1 MILILKQKHIAKVD
15 FQGDPNIGLFGLA
28 TDKYVIIPSKIKDSE
43 ILGKNI
49 VNGQV
54 AQTNLN
60 GIFLAGNSN
69 GVLVPNII
77 NSLELKRIKEKLKDV
92 EIKVLETKY
101 TALGNLI
108 LCNDKGCIASGL
120 LKDKFEEIESVLDV
134 DVKEGKILN
143 TEIVGSLCVST
154 NKGFLLTMHASKE
167 EFDFIKKVLKV
178 DGDIGSVNFGSI
190 FVKSGIIANSRGVL
204 VGNQTTGPEIGRIDE
219 ALGFL

>member
-1 MILILKQKHIAKVD
+1 MD

-28 TDKYVIIPSKIKDSE
+28 TDKYLIIPSKIKDSE

-49 VNGQV
+49 INGQV

-69 GVLVPNII
+69 GLLVPNII

-92 EIKVLETKY
+92 KIKVLETKY

-120 LKDKFEEIESVLDV
+120 LKDKFE
-134 DVKEGKILN
+134 
-143 TEIVGSLCVST
+143 
-154 NKGFLLTMHASKE
+154 
-167 EFDFIKKVLKV
+167 
-178 DGDIGSVNFGSI
+178 
-190 FVKSGIIANSRGVL
+190 
-204 VGNQTTGPEIGRIDE
+204 
-219 ALGFL
+219 